1 MSADRRVGVVLNKSK
16 RPFPPD
22 PPTRR
27 SAGTFSWTA
36 CRRRLIIHKFFMRF
50 ERTECILHKISPGS
64 FPIRKQPAKGQV
76 LVRERVKKQPDVLF
90 EEALN
95 YLKAGGFRL
104 TKPREVIVRAAVAFA
119 KPFHAED
126 LLLKARRLDPEISL
140 ATIYR
145 TLPMLLDSHLIREVE
160 LNREHRYYEVNREQ
174 SPAAFHIVCAD
185 CEQVIQVQDEC
196 IMLRERFLANSLG
209 FKPVKM
215 NVRIEANCLD
225 LHEKGTCERRA
236 KVNLGT

>member
-1 MSADRRVGVVLNKSK
+1 MS
-16 RPFPPD
+16 
-22 PPTRR
+22 
-27 SAGTFSWTA
+27 
-36 CRRRLIIHKFFMRF
+36 F

-64 FPIRKQPAKGQV
+64 FPIRKQTRGH
-76 LVRERVKKQPDVLF
+76 LHLRERPKKQPDVLF

-95 YLKAGGFRL
+95 YLKEGGFRL
-104 TKPREVIVRAAVAFA
+104 TKPREVIVRAAIAFA
-119 KPFHAED
+119 EPFHAED
-126 LLLKARRLDPEISL
+126 LLTRARQLDPEISL

-174 SPAAFHIVCAD
+174 SPAAFHIICAD
-185 CEQVIQVQDEC
+185 CAQVIQVQDEC

-209 FKPVKM
+209 FKPLKL

-236 KVNLGT
+236 KGNLQTSTPS

>member
-1 MSADRRVGVVLNKSK
+1 MS
-16 RPFPPD
+16 
-22 PPTRR
+22 
-27 SAGTFSWTA
+27 
-36 CRRRLIIHKFFMRF
+36 F

-64 FPIRKQPAKGQV
+64 FPIRKQQTRGH
-76 LVRERVKKQPDVLF
+76 LHLRERPKKQPDVLF

-95 YLKAGGFRL
+95 YLKEGGFRL
-104 TKPREVIVRAAVAFA
+104 TKPREVIVRAAIAFA
-119 KPFHAED
+119 EPFHAED
-126 LLLKARRLDPEISL
+126 LLIRARQLDPEISL

-145 TLPMLLDSHLIREVE
+145 TLPMLLDSHLIREVD

-174 SPAAFHIVCAD
+174 SPAAFHIICAD
-185 CEQVIQVQDEC
+185 CAQVIQVQDEC

-209 FKPVKM
+209 FKPLKL

-236 KVNLGT
+236 KGSLQSSTPS

>member
-1 MSADRRVGVVLNKSK
+1 
-16 RPFPPD
+16 
-22 PPTRR
+22 
-27 SAGTFSWTA
+27 
-36 CRRRLIIHKFFMRF
+36 MRF

-64 FPIRKQPAKGQV
+64 FPIRKQPSNGQV
-76 LVRERVKKQPDVLF
+76 LVRERAKKQPDVLF

-119 KPFHAED
+119 EPFHAED
-126 LLLKARRLDPEISL
+126 LLIKARRLDPEISL

-174 SPAAFHIVCAD
+174 SPAAFHIICAD

-225 LHEKGTCERRA
+225 LHEKGSCERRTKA
-236 KVNLGT
+236 TLETSTPS

>member
-1 MSADRRVGVVLNKSK
+1 MS
-16 RPFPPD
+16 
-22 PPTRR
+22 
-27 SAGTFSWTA
+27 
-36 CRRRLIIHKFFMRF
+36 F

-64 FPIRKQPAKGQV
+64 FPLRKQPATGPV

-95 YLKAGGFRL
+95 YLKEGGFRL
-104 TKPREVIVRAAVAFA
+104 TKPREMIVRAAVAFVE
-119 KPFHAED
+119 PFHAED
-126 LLLKARRLDPEISL
+126 LLTKARKLDPEISL

-145 TLPMLLDSHLIREVE
+145 TVPMLLASHLIREVE

-174 SPAAFHIVCAD
+174 SPAAFHIICAD

-209 FKPVKM
+209 FKPLKL

-236 KVNLGT
+236 KPAVESSPQLD

>member
-1 MSADRRVGVVLNKSK
+1 MLNFCMS
-16 RPFPPD
+16 
-22 PPTRR
+22 
-27 SAGTFSWTA
+27 
-36 CRRRLIIHKFFMRF
+36 F
-50 ERTECILHKISPGS
+50 ERTECILHKISPRS
-64 FPIRKQPAKGQV
+64 FPIRKPQTRGH
-76 LVRERVKKQPDVLF
+76 LHLRERPKKQPDVLF

-95 YLKAGGFRL
+95 YLKEGGFRL
-104 TKPREVIVRAAVAFA
+104 TKPREVIVRAAIAFVE
-119 KPFHAED
+119 PFHAED
-126 LLLKARRLDPEISL
+126 LLTRARQLDPEISL

-174 SPAAFHIVCAD
+174 SPAAFHIICAD
-185 CEQVIQVQDEC
+185 CAQVIQVQDEC

-209 FKPVKM
+209 FKPLKL

-236 KVNLGT
+236 KVSPQTSTP

>member
-1 MSADRRVGVVLNKSK
+1 
-16 RPFPPD
+16 
-22 PPTRR
+22 
-27 SAGTFSWTA
+27 
-36 CRRRLIIHKFFMRF
+36 MRF

-64 FPIRKQPAKGQV
+64 FPIRKQPAKGHV
-76 LVRERVKKQPDVLF
+76 LMRERVKKQPDVLF

-126 LLLKARRLDPEISL
+126 LLVKARRLDPEISL

-174 SPAAFHIVCAD
+174 SPAAFHIICAD

-236 KVNLGT
+236 KVSLGT